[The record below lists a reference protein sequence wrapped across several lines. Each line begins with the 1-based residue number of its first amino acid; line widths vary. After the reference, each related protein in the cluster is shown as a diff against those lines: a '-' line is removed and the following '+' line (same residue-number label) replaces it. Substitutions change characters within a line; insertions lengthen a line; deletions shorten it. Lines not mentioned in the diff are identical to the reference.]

1 LAFYLKSRVLSSK
14 KRGVIKIISSQPD
27 GHTLGHFTAWPFLL
41 FMALLVGLV
50 TKTSGFEHATMAP
63 IQGAASLVLNV
74 KDFHATGDG
83 KTDDTAVFAGALTKL
98 AENGGG
104 TLLIP
109 PGTYVVADLNVG
121 SGTVIKGT
129 GSPLPVLVKRPD
141 AKNIINI
148 LSVRYAD
155 SRGVLHDITIEQL
168 TLRGR
173 SVEDGFSEHIHNINA
188 LGVARLSVQHVRFE
202 AFQGDGLYLGRR
214 QQQNGEAIHNSD
226 VTITDNSFDGTNNQN
241 RNGISLID
249 CSHCIVERNVFT
261 SVSRYNMPGAID
273 LEPNQRDEII
283 RDVAIRNNTITGSNG
298 GAGAISVVL
307 NFKDFITSPGKIT
320 IEHNQIQ
327 SSRNGIAVLW
337 RGGMTTE
344 WAQSLDT
351 VIRNNVIKEVDH
363 PMTLDGVAGI
373 TVDHNEFSASRSEL
387 QIGCSFGAF
396 GVHFT
401 NNRFE
406 RIGGNSVHGITLCG
420 PAADLVFDK
429 NAFTNLGSGQKDGSA
444 IYFARGAATN
454 VTFTANTF
462 SSPAHVTRVAIRTAS
477 GVSLRGKT
485 NTWTG
490 NILQDRIQ
498 QGTFPHRRE

>member
-1 LAFYLKSRVLSSK
+1 MSSRTN
-14 KRGVIKIISSQPD
+14 
-27 GHTLGHFTAWPFLL
+27 GHTLGHIAAWTFLL
-41 FMALLVGLV
+41 FMAMLVGLV
-50 TKTSGFEHATMAP
+50 AKTAGSNHAAMAP
-63 IQGAASLVLNV
+63 IQGASSLVLNV
-74 KDFHATGDG
+74 KDLQATGDG
-83 KTDDTAVFAGALTKL
+83 RTDDTSVFAGALTKL

-141 AKNIINI
+141 AKNILNI

-155 SRGVLHDITIEQL
+155 SHGVLHDITIENL

-226 VTITDNSFDGTNNQN
+226 VTITDNSFDGANNQN

-283 RDVAIRNNTITGSNG
+283 RDIVIRNNTITRSNG

-307 NFKDFITSPGKIT
+307 NFKDFVMGPGKIT

-327 SSRNGIAVLW
+327 SSKNGIAILW

-344 WAQSLDT
+344 QTPPLDT
-351 VIRNNVIKEVDH
+351 VIRNNVIKEVDR

-373 TVDHNEFSASRSEL
+373 TVDDNDFSGSPSEL
-387 QIGCSFGAF
+387 QLGCTFGAF

-406 RIGGNSVHGITLCG
+406 RIGGNSAHGITVCG
-420 PAADLVFDK
+420 PAADLVFEK

-462 SSPAHVTRVAIRTAS
+462 SSPAHVTQVAIRAAS
-477 GVSLRGKT
+477 GASLRAET